1 VFDGTVEAQKA
12 MSAILR
18 TGERFGTE
26 HLVDLLTGNPTE
38 ALRRYNHESLPTFG
52 VGRDR
57 GANEWRSIFRQLY
70 AAGLTFLDI
79 GDYGRWTVTERGR
92 LVLRGEER
100 IELRKDVLQPA
111 AKLKGLK
118 KGAGRAA
125 AESAR
130 EQDSD
135 LLAALKE
142 LRRTIAKNIRQPAYV
157 VFNDRTLLEMASL
170 RPTTLDQMHQVH
182 GVGQAKLEKYGAVFL
197 EVVWR
202 HSAPAA

>member
-1 VFDGTVEAQKA
+1 VDVFDGTVDAQKA

-26 HLVDLLTGNPTE
+26 HLVDLLIGNPTE

-70 AAGLTFLDI
+70 AAGVTFLDI
-79 GDYGRWTVTERGR
+79 ADYGRWTVTERGR
-92 LVLRGEER
+92 RVLRGEER
-100 IELRKDVLQPA
+100 LELRKDVLQPA
-111 AKLKGLK
+111 AKARGAK
-118 KGAGRAA
+118 KGAAVPA
-125 AESAR
+125 K

-135 LLAALKE
+135 LLAALKD
-142 LRRTIAKNIRQPAYV
+142 LRRTIAKKIRQPAYV

-182 GVGQAKLEKYGAVFL
+182 GIGQAKLEKYGAAFL
-197 EVVWR
+197 EVVSR
-202 HSAPAA
+202 HSAPAG